1 MIAENYKKIIGIARS
16 AAHTILGDGSGR
28 DQSSWA
34 EDIAQD
40 TIVYLLEREKSGSLR
55 SEFAAYYLAE
65 LVARRK
71 AVNFKNREDR
81 RRTIEYEHG
90 AEINK
95 GLTGQSAE
103 IMAADPVEIMAY
115 DEMRDRLD
123 ELSPLLYNTVEA
135 HYIQGR
141 TVEEIAEEEG
151 VTSNVIH
158 QRLHRAR
165 EVVTGD
171 NNND

>member
-1 MIAENYKKIIGIARS
+1 MIQENYKKILGIAS
-16 AAHTILGDGSGR
+16 ASARNVLGNSSGS
-28 DQSSWA
+28 DLTSWA

-40 TIVYLLEREKSGSLR
+40 TIVYLLEKEQSNALR

-65 LVARRK
+65 IVARRK
-71 AVNFKNREDR
+71 ALNFKRQEER
-81 RRTIEYEHG
+81 RRNIESEHG
-90 AEINK
+90 AEINN

-103 IMAADPVEIMAY
+103 LLSAQADEIVAY
-115 DEMRDRLD
+115 EEMRDRLD

-135 HYIQGR
+135 HYINGR
-141 TVEEIAEEEG
+141 SVEEIADEEG
-151 VTSNVIH
+151 VTVNVIH

-171 NNND
+171 NNNE